1 MQDWTQT
8 IGPLSDPA
16 RAALTALTA
25 VTLPQGTQVFA
36 PGAMAQGF
44 PVILSG
50 RVDVTLIT
58 AAGREILL
66 YSVEPGQSCIQS
78 TLGLMGGEGYS
89 ATATAITD
97 LRAIIIPKPLF
108 LRLLNDEAPF
118 RTFVLRVFGQ
128 RMADLTRL
136 LEQVA
141 FGSVEARLA
150 AALLEMAT
158 DGRVAATQAAL
169 AARIGTAREVV
180 SRRLEGWAAA
190 GLIVTGR
197 GSVRLID
204 RDALRRIADSMAM

>member
-1 MQDWTQT
+1 MQDWTQA

-16 RAALTALTA
+16 RAALTALPA
-25 VTLPQGTQVFA
+25 AALPQGTQLFS
-36 PGAMAQGF
+36 PGATAQGF

-58 AAGREILL
+58 AGGREILL
-66 YSVEPGQSCIQS
+66 YAVEPGQSCIQS

-97 LRAIIIPKPLF
+97 LRAIIIPKPVF

-118 RTFVLRVFGQ
+118 RAFVLRVFGQ
-128 RMADLTRL
+128 RMSDLTRL

-150 AALLEMAT
+150 AALLDMEV
-158 DGRVAATQAAL
+158 DGSVRATQAAL

-180 SRRLEGWAAA
+180 SRRLEAWAAA
-190 GLIVTGR
+190 GLLVTGR
-197 GSVRLID
+197 GSLRLID
-204 RDALRRIADSMAM
+204 RDALRRIADNMAM